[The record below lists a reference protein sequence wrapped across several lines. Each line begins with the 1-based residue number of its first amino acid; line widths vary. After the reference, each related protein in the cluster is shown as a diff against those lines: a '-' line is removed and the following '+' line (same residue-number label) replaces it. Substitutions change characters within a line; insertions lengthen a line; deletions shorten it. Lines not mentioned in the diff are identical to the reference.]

1 MLSVG
6 FEFDPAINP
15 GFSNFCEYFRYSK
28 DFRPLVKQIGESSQL
43 QQIEAW
49 DIKPASDLQQ
59 DLKQLNEYIQEYSL
73 SPIELAQTVG
83 HQPQKLINLAYQ
95 VLKRQ
100 IPVEI
105 DDVLVLPGSSMIA
118 IYYVL
123 SIAFQNHYQK
133 FHDGIFGSIPAQVND
148 TQNQKKL
155 LYKKPC
161 VIGVEGSF
169 KCGGSFPY
177 LLGGE
182 LVYAQS
188 SGNKFTVTAASI
200 KEAFDSAQ
208 KSDRVPVAFIWEEP
222 TALGFILRNE
232 ALAEIAELIKEYLAK
247 YPDMVI
253 LIDAYN
259 GGLFREDKIPS
270 LYEYPEIRKNAIYTT
285 SMRKK
290 IPAANWGLITP
301 IACGNQTLK
310 QKLSIFFG
318 SNSFYTISQFSQ
330 LETLVA
336 SNIME
341 KFLERGGSVE
351 YQFNNFDYA
360 TKKIAQ
366 INQELGKELISPYAN
381 PEAGINYFIQFDA
394 SFLEQQS
401 CRDAQHLC
409 QTLSLITGLHCSIP
423 SAMGIPGF
431 GVRINLMRGQQAL
444 TLEGF
449 NNSQEYIDEAL
460 NRLKYFLL
468 ALEKG
473 MFSFNDFEEII
484 ASEGKELEK
493 FAERIIAAQNKF
505 FAFMDPKSNI
515 PAKPPAHL
523 VTS

>member
-1 MLSVG
+1 M
-6 FEFDPAINP
+6 
-15 GFSNFCEYFRYSK
+15 
-28 DFRPLVKQIGESSQL
+28 
-43 QQIEAW
+43 
-49 DIKPASDLQQ
+49 
-59 DLKQLNEYIQEYSL
+59 
-73 SPIELAQTVG
+73 
-83 HQPQKLINLAYQ
+83 
-95 VLKRQ
+95 
-100 IPVEI
+100 
-105 DDVLVLPGSSMIA
+105 
-118 IYYVL
+118 

-133 FHDGIFGSIPAQVND
+133 FHDGIFGSIPDQVND

-188 SGNKFTVTAASI
+188 SGDKFTVTASSI

-270 LYEYPEIRKNAIYTT
+270 LYADPLIRKNAIYTT

-301 IACGNQTLK
+301 IACGNKTLK
-310 QKLSIFFG
+310 EKLSLFFG
-318 SNSFYTISQFSQ
+318 SNSFYTVSQFSK

-341 KFLERGGSVE
+341 KFLNQGGSVE
-351 YQFNNFDYA
+351 YQFENFDYA
-360 TKKIAQ
+360 TRKIAQ
-366 INQELGKELISPYAN
+366 INHELGVELISPYAN
-381 PEAGINYFIQFDA
+381 PEAGINYFIQFDD
-394 SFLEQQS
+394 SFLSEKS

-409 QTLSLITGLHCSIP
+409 QTLTLITGLHCSIP

-444 TLEGF
+444 TEEGF
-449 NNSQEYIDEAL
+449 KNSQEYIDEVL

-468 ALEKG
+468 ALEQG
-473 MFSFNDFEEII
+473 IFSFNDFEEII
-484 ASEGKELEK
+484 ACAGKDLEIFSEP
-493 FAERIIAAQNKF
+493 IISLQNNF
-505 FAFMDPKSNI
+505 LAFMNVKDSK
-515 PAKPPAHL
+515 L
-523 VTS
+523 VSLQ